1 MYLVA
6 WNVENWPKI
15 YPSFEID
22 AYSKRKGTDPKKYH
36 NEIEQLEKARKAL
49 PAVRRVL
56 ANIPTYMICDDHEIT
71 DDWNITKDWYENVRI
86 STCGKQIVANGLAAY
101 WAFQAWENVPDSFN
115 GSFVIYISKL
125 KYNWQ
130 F

>member
-1 MYLVA
+1 M
-6 WNVENWPKI
+6 
-15 YPSFEID
+15 
-22 AYSKRKGTDPKKYH
+22 
-36 NEIEQLEKARKAL
+36 
-49 PAVRRVL
+49 RRVL
-56 ANIPTYMICDDHEIT
+56 ANIPTYIICDNHEIT

>member
-1 MYLVA
+1 MQYALTFSEFSAMYLVA

-15 YPSFEID
+15 YPSFEIA
-22 AYSKRKGTDPKKYH
+22 AYSKGKGTDPKKYH

-71 DDWNITKDWYENVRI
+71 DDY
-86 STCGKQIVANGLAAY
+86 
-101 WAFQAWENVPDSFN
+101 
-115 GSFVIYISKL
+115 
-125 KYNWQ
+125 
-130 F
+130 